1 VLGDGDFLMGVTAL
15 WTAVRNEIPLLIV
28 VANNRSFFN
37 DELHQ
42 ERVARQRGRPV
53 ENRWIG
59 QAIRGPDIDLA
70 TMARGQGCAGIG
82 PVEDP
87 KRLVAAIR
95 EAVAAVRA
103 GKVCVVDA
111 RVATGYA
118 AEATAAILQRRP
130 G

>member
-1 VLGDGDFLMGVTAL
+1 
-15 WTAVRNEIPLLIV
+15 VRNNVPLLV
-28 VANNRSFFN
+28 VIANNRSFFN

-59 QAIRGPDIDLA
+59 QAIRDPDIDLA

-82 PVEDP
+82 PVEEP
-87 KRLVAAIR
+87 KRLVAALR

-103 GKVCVVDA
+103 GKVCVVDV
-111 RVATGYA
+111 RVAPGYA
-118 AEATAAILQRRP
+118 AGATAAIMQHGAR
-130 G
+130 

>member
-1 VLGDGDFLMGVTAL
+1 
-15 WTAVRNEIPLLIV
+15 
-28 VANNRSFFN
+28 
-37 DELHQ
+37 
-42 ERVARQRGRPV
+42 
-53 ENRWIG
+53 
-59 QAIRGPDIDLA
+59 
-70 TMARGQGCAGIG
+70 
-82 PVEDP
+82 VEDP